1 MSKYKIVALFGE
13 SGCGKDTIKNHLF
26 LVNPDLFHPIIMS
39 TTRPKRDYEKEDSDY
54 HFLTPEEFTQKIFNG
69 DILEAQMF
77 NDWAYGLDENDLVED
92 KINIGAFSIDSIE
105 TILEQCPNI
114 ELIPIR
120 IVVDDKTRLERA
132 ISREENP
139 NCEEICRRFLS
150 DKKDFSFIDFEHC
163 IIPNDTRPAIAATM
177 IVNYLLNNNRS
188 IK

>member
-13 SGCGKDTIKNHLF
+13 SGCGKDTIKKYLF
-26 LVNPDLFHPIIMS
+26 LEKPDLFYPIVMS
-39 TTRPKRDYEKEDSDY
+39 TTRPKRDYEKEDFDY

-77 NDWAYGLDENDLVED
+77 NDWAYGLDANDLVED

-132 ISREENP
+132 MNREENP

-150 DKKDFSFIDFEHC
+150 DKKDFSFIDFKHW
-163 IIPNDTRPAIAATM
+163 IIPNYTKPSAAATM
-177 IVNYLLNNNRS
+177 IVNLLDSNNLLE
-188 IK
+188 

>member
-13 SGCGKDTIKNHLF
+13 SGCGKDTIKKYLS
-26 LVNPDLFHPIIMS
+26 LENPDLFHPIIMS

-54 HFLTPEEFTQKIFNG
+54 HFLAPEEFTQKIFNG
-69 DILEAQMF
+69 DILEAQLF
-77 NDWAYGLDENDLVED
+77 NNWAYGLDENDLVED

-114 ELIPIR
+114 KLIPIR
-120 IVVDDKTRLERA
+120 IVVDDKTRLKRA

-150 DKKDFSFIDFEHC
+150 DKKDFSFIDFKHW
-163 IIPNDTRPAIAATM
+163 IVPNDTKPSTAAIM
-177 IVNYLLNNNRS
+177 IINLLDNNGG

>member
-13 SGCGKDTIKNHLF
+13 SGCGKDTIKKYLF
-26 LVNPDLFHPIIMS
+26 LEQPNLFHPIIMS
-39 TTRPKRDYEKEDSDY
+39 TTRPKRDYEKENVDY
-54 HFLTPEEFTQKIFNG
+54 HFLTTEEFTQKIFNE

-77 NDWAYGLDENDLVED
+77 NNWAYGLDKNDLVED
-92 KINIGAFSIDSIE
+92 KINIGAFSINSIE

-132 ISREENP
+132 INREENP

-150 DKKDFSFIDFEHC
+150 DKKDFSFIDFKYW
-163 IIPNDTRPAIAATM
+163 IIPNDTLPSVAADM
-177 IVNYLLNNNRS
+177 IINLVNSNSLL
-188 IK
+188 

>member
-13 SGCGKDTIKNHLF
+13 SGCGKDTIKKYISLLHSQFFHL
-26 LVNPDLFHPIIMS
+26 IIMS
-39 TTRPKRDYEKEDSDY
+39 TTRPKRDYEKEDVDY
-54 HFLTPEEFTQKIFNG
+54 HFLTSEEFTQKIFNG
-69 DILEAQMF
+69 NILEAQMF

-92 KINIGAFSIDSIE
+92 KINIGAFSINSIE

-150 DKKDFSFIDFEHC
+150 DKKDFSFIDFKHW
-163 IIPNDTRPAIAATM
+163 IVPNDTKPSTAAIM
-177 IVNYLLNNNRS
+177 IVNLLNNNGS
-188 IK
+188 LK